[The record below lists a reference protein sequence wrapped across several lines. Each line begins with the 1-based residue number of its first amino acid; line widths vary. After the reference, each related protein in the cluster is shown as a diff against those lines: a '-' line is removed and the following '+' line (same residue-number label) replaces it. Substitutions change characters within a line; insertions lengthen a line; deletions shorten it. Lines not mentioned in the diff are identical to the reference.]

1 MSGSRKK
8 VLLYRNE
15 VIVSN
20 FCKTPRIRLSKT
32 ARLTHEFLKKLKLKH
47 TTLSLV
53 FVSDPAMK
61 RLNQKYLRHAWVT
74 DVLAFPFAK
83 PFLGEIIIAPRQAKI
98 NATRFGVSFKEELS
112 RCIVH
117 GILHLQGYSDDSK
130 TQRKRMRKAE
140 DVLLKPL
147 ASQIRTIV

>member
-1 MSGSRKK
+1 M
-8 VLLYRNE
+8 
-15 VIVSN
+15 
-20 FCKTPRIRLSKT
+20 SKT